1 MKRWKKGE
9 REDRKRN
16 QDREI
21 SKTRRDR
28 EIKPTQKESHGAQ
41 SLSPVG

>member
-9 REDRKRN
+9 RKDRERN
-16 QDREI
+16 QDREV

-28 EIKPTQKESHGAQ
+28 EVEPMQKESHGAK
-41 SLSPVG
+41 SL

>member
-9 REDRKRN
+9 REDRERN

-28 EIKPTQKESHGAQ
+28 EIKPMQKESHGDQ